1 MPHFP
6 LPQPGV
12 SGLALP
18 CAGEQSQGWFGNSS
32 KKIEKKKAVVV
43 NIGQITECA
52 KSLHT
57 AIFPKKL

>member
-32 KKIEKKKAVVV
+32 KKIEKKKSCC
-43 NIGQITECA
+43 GEHRSDYRMC
-52 KSLHT
+52 
-57 AIFPKKL
+57 